1 MNENSLKNLV
11 PYTKETAKI
20 GGSLGGKRSQQLKKE
35 KRKLEELMNWFLD
48 VKTNPGYYKEQQLDF
63 ISKQMTNGEAMVM
76 SMIVKAIKGDVQAAI
91 YVRDTA
97 GQKPTEKS
105 EVKTYNAEAIIKMI
119 SDKDEY

>member
-1 MNENSLKNLV
+1 
-11 PYTKETAKI
+11 
-20 GGSLGGKRSQQLKKE
+20 
-35 KRKLEELMNWFLD
+35 
-48 VKTNPGYYKEQQLDF
+48 
-63 ISKQMTNGEAMVM
+63 M

-97 GQKPTEKS
+97 GQKPTDKS